1 MVHDIRAAA
10 FSILKKI
17 LGILKHN
24 LALGADRTPL
34 SSQSWV
40 RDTDLTLI
48 GVRCLKREQNLLT
61 EFFQFFLRVG
71 GDIYPFR
78 QGGVAEL
85 GGLCSDNL
93 AESDVV
99 LEEFREQWDGT
110 PDLQAQAVAG
120 NGVFRLLLVLD
131 EGCNK
136 SAAEA
141 HRELQDRVFPQRG
154 AESILAG
161 KKEIRGHT
169 RIVVQVGEDLV
180 VDHIR
185 RQLVKQMRDGLRRK
199 VLRGH
204 LASFRGKNTRAP

>member
-1 MVHDIRAAA
+1 MA

-24 LALGADRTPL
+24 LALGANRTPL

-93 AESDVV
+93 AESGVV

-110 PDLQAQAVAG
+110 PDLQTEAVAG
-120 NGVFRLLLVLD
+120 NGVFHPLLVLD

-136 SAAEA
+136 SAPEP
-141 HRELQDRVFPQRG
+141 HRELQHRIFTEWRTQSV
-154 AESILAG
+154 LAG
-161 KKEIRGHT
+161 KKEIR
-169 RIVVQVGEDLV
+169 RDARVVVQVGEDLV
-180 VDHIR
+180 VDHVGGE
-185 RQLVKQMRDGLRRK
+185 LVEEVRDGLRRK
-199 VLRGH
+199 VLGGH
-204 LASFRGKNTRAP
+204 LTSSGVKILERLNKFNFI